1 MESAEEK
8 PNAESEVALR
18 ILKGARRHFLAHGF
32 RGVTMDD
39 LAGELGMSKKTLYAH
54 YPSKSVL
61 LESVLG
67 DKFAEISDE
76 LNAITAHE
84 GFQFPERLH
93 ALLSCVRKHTDEVQP
108 PFMRDMAREAPE
120 MFERVRVNRRQLI
133 NRHFGSVLREGK
145 NAGMVRAD
153 VPEKLMIEFLMGAAD
168 AVVNPQ
174 KLTELGITARSAFT
188 EIIILFLEGAMTE
201 HGRMKL

>member
-1 MESAEEK
+1 
-8 PNAESEVALR
+8 
-18 ILKGARRHFLAHGF
+18 
-32 RGVTMDD
+32 
-39 LAGELGMSKKTLYAH
+39 
-54 YPSKSVL
+54 
-61 LESVLG
+61 
-67 DKFAEISDE
+67 
-76 LNAITAHE
+76 
-84 GFQFPERLH
+84 
-93 ALLSCVRKHTDEVQP
+93 VQP

>member
-1 MESAEEK
+1 VENVEEK
-8 PNAESEVALR
+8 PNAESDAAMR
-18 ILKGARRHFLAHGF
+18 ILKGARRHFLTHGF

-54 YPSKSVL
+54 FQSKTAL
-61 LESVLG
+61 LESVLA
-67 DKFAEISDE
+67 DKFGEINAE
-76 LNAITAHE
+76 LNAITSD
-84 GFQFPERLH
+84 GDFQFPERLH

-108 PFMRDMAREAPE
+108 PFMRDMSREAPGL
-120 MFERVRVNRRQLI
+120 FEKIRANRRALI
-133 NRHFGSVLREGK
+133 HRHFGSVLREGK
-145 NAGMVRAD
+145 EAGMIRND
-153 VPEKLMIEFLMGAAD
+153 VPEKLMIEFLIGAAD

-174 KLTELGITARSAFT
+174 KLTELGLTARAAFT